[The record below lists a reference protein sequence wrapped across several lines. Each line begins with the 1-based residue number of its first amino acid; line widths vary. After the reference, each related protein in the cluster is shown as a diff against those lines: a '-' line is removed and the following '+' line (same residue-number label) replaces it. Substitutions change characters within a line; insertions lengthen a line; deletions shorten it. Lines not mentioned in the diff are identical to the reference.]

1 MVFITPNDILL
12 KLPALLRQRRVKQGL
27 TQNQLSEKANVSLS
41 VVRKF
46 EQTGHISLES
56 FIKLAFVLD
65 LTDAILQG
73 IEQNHQNSK
82 SIDEILK
89 SKVSDGSKQTI
100 RKRVRNS

>member
-1 MVFITPNDILL
+1 MVFITPRDVLF
-12 KLPALLRQRRVKQGL
+12 KLPTLLRQRRVKENL
-27 TQNQLSEKANVSLS
+27 TQNQLAEKSNVSLS

-46 EQTGHISLES
+46 EQTGQISLES

-65 LTDAILQG
+65 LTEAILQG
-73 IEQNHQNSK
+73 IEQKLHTAK

-89 SKVSDGSKQTI
+89 SKVRDSPKKTT

>member
-1 MVFITPNDILL
+1 MIFINPNDIQF
-12 KLPALLRQRRVKQGL
+12 KLPTLLRQCRVKEGL
-27 TQNQLSEKANVSLS
+27 TQSQLAEKSNVSLS

-46 EQTGHISLES
+46 EQIGQISLES

-73 IEQNHQNSK
+73 IEQKLQPVK

-89 SKVSDGSKQTI
+89 SKVGSSAKKTI

>member
-1 MVFITPNDILL
+1 MIFITPNDIQS
-12 KLPALLRQRRVKQGL
+12 KLPTLLRQRRVKEGL
-27 TQNQLSEKANVSLS
+27 TQSQLAERSNVSLS

-46 EQTGHISLES
+46 EQTGQISLES

-65 LTDAILQG
+65 LTEGILRG
-73 IEQNHQNSK
+73 IEQKLQTAK

-89 SKVSDGSKQTI
+89 TKVRDNPKKTI